1 MPRKVNPIPQ
11 GYHSVTPSLT
21 VRGAEQALEFYKKAF
36 NAEETLRMPGP
47 DGKIMHAEFRIGDS
61 VLMLGEEMP
70 DMGAKS
76 PLTLGGSPV
85 SFFIYLENVD
95 EAWQRAINAGAK
107 TVMPLADMFWGDR
120 AGCVDD
126 PSGHHWWLAQHVA
139 DLSRDEI
146 KKAQEEFFAQRQTTP
161 QTA

>member
-11 GYHSVTPSLT
+11 GYHTVTPSIV
-21 VRGAEQALEFYKKAF
+21 VRGAEKALDFYRKAF

-47 DGKIMHAEFRIGDS
+47 DGKIIHAEFRIGDS
-61 VLMLGEEMP
+61 VMMLGEEMP
-70 DMGAKS
+70 AMGGKS
-76 PLTLGGSPV
+76 PQSLGGSPV

-107 TVMPLADMFWGDR
+107 QVMPLADMFWGDR

-126 PSGHHWWLAQHVA
+126 PFGHHWWLAQHVA
-139 DLSRDEI
+139 DLTPEEI
-146 KKAQEEFFAQRQTTP
+146 KRGQEEFFSQSHTTP
-161 QTA
+161 QKA

>member
-1 MPRKVNPIPQ
+1 M
-11 GYHSVTPSLT
+11 
-21 VRGAEQALEFYKKAF
+21 VRGAEQALDFYRKAF

-61 VLMLGEEMP
+61 VMMLGEEMP
-70 DMGAKS
+70 NMGGKS
-76 PLTLGGSPV
+76 PQALGGSPV

-107 TVMPLADMFWGDR
+107 EVMPLADMFWGDR

-126 PSGHHWWLAQHVA
+126 PFCHHWWLAQHMA
-139 DLSRDEI
+139 DLTPDEI
-146 KKAQEEFFAQRQTTP
+146 KKGQEEFFSRRVTTP